1 MSLEKQNE
9 DKTLH
14 QPTAPSSLPVLDN
27 LSQTQKDELL
37 LKFLSVEESRKE
49 KRKDTCARYLK
60 KRRQNDE
67 EFRQKL
73 CKRSSEY
80 SKHRYE
86 ADAEFREKARARAL
100 ASYYRRK
107 ALAADKITH

>member
-1 MSLEKQNE
+1 MSIENPLPPTPA
-9 DKTLH
+9 TL
-14 QPTAPSSLPVLDN
+14 PALDD

-37 LKFLSVEESRKE
+37 LKLLSVEESRKE
-49 KRKDTCARYLK
+49 KRKGACARYQK

-80 SKHRYE
+80 SKHKYE
-86 ADAEFREKARARAL
+86 QDAEFRDKARARAL

-107 ALAADKITH
+107 ALTMDKQTH